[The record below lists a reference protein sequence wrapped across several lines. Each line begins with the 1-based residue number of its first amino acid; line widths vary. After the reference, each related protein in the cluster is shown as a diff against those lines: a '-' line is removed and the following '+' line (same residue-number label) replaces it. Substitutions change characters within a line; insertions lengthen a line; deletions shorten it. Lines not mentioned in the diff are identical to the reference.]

1 MSVVAEA
8 ASSGGDPRELRATAA
23 LARRW
28 LLRTQSRG
36 AREVFVGPEQDE
48 AVAIADFID
57 RLVAELL
64 AAQAASESDHAAA

>member
-8 ASSGGDPRELRATAA
+8 ASSGGDPRELRAAA
-23 LARRW
+23 AQARRW
-28 LLRTQSRG
+28 LLRTQSRA
-36 AREVFVGPEQDE
+36 AREVFIGPDQAE
-48 AVAIADFID
+48 AAAIADFID